1 MQGNRCP
8 NCENDLNDAVTAVI
22 IATLRTG
29 ETGPMTIECPHCGEG
44 LTVTASVKTSVAREA
59 VSAR

>member
-22 IATLRTG
+22 IAKLRTG
-29 ETGPMTIECPHCGEG
+29 ESGPMTIECPHCGEE

>member
-22 IATLRTG
+22 IAMLGTG
-29 ETGPMTIECPHCGEG
+29 EGGPVAIKCPHCSEE
-44 LTVTASVKTSVAREA
+44 LTVTASVKTSVAREM

>member
-22 IATLRTG
+22 ITKLRTG
-29 ETGPMTIECPHCGEG
+29 DNGAMPIDCPHCSEE
-44 LTVTASVKTSVAREA
+44 LVVTASVKTTVERAA